1 MEGQP
6 FSPTNQQTNMPKK
19 PETGSQE
26 HLKLSKQSAAMSS
39 RVKILEERYA
49 NLRKKA
55 QLTDQNLLDFEKNL
69 NSEIKLINEDL
80 MELKRNIHDLVEK
93 LEIMKA
99 DQSNMESLKD
109 IKVLDKYLALW
120 EPMNFVT
127 REELKKLLMTKS
139 L

>member
-1 MEGQP
+1 
-6 FSPTNQQTNMPKK
+6 
-19 PETGSQE
+19 
-26 HLKLSKQSAAMSS
+26 MSS

-49 NLRKKA
+49 YLRKKA
-55 QLTDQNLLDFEKNL
+55 KLTDQNLLDFEKNL

-99 DQSNMESLKD
+99 DQSNMVSLQD
-109 IKVLDKYLALW
+109 FKVLDKYLALW